1 VITETEVQKNF
12 WNRNALDFD
21 SIYSGEKRWVNA
33 ALDGVFR
40 KDMYE
45 RFRFTMESS
54 VPVVGKD
61 VLDVGCGTGHYSL
74 ALARQGARV
83 VHGIDVSDAMVEISR
98 RRAVKYGLHSTC
110 VFSLGDPLELA
121 LEDKYDVTIGMGLFD
136 YVKDPLPLM
145 KWMKEQTAGRV
156 ILSFPRK
163 YTWRAPVRKFRLRM
177 KGCPV
182 YFYSRKEVLALLSQA
197 NLDLRRL
204 ERVGKLYCVVADSS

>member
-1 VITETEVQKNF
+1 
-12 WNRNALDFD
+12 
-21 SIYSGEKRWVNA
+21 
-33 ALDGVFR
+33 
-40 KDMYE
+40 
-45 RFRFTMESS
+45 
-54 VPVVGKD
+54 
-61 VLDVGCGTGHYSL
+61 
-74 ALARQGARV
+74 
-83 VHGIDVSDAMVEISR
+83 
-98 RRAVKYGLHSTC
+98 